1 MAFKDLK
8 ELKVRVTPHHGCPT

>member
-8 ELKVRVTPHHGCPT
+8 ELKVRVTPNHGCPT